1 MIVAQKAKSNNTPN
15 TTMATSGNHV
25 WNILV
30 VDDEPLVSKSIQ
42 MLLQSDGH
50 KVTTVGS
57 GNEGLALLEDFH
69 FDLVIMD
76 FTMPGMNGDELAIA
90 IKERYPSLPVV
101 MTTAYAESI
110 TYSGKRMSGV
120 DFLMGKPFSRQEL
133 RDAITKALPGT

>member
-1 MIVAQKAKSNNTPN
+1 
-15 TTMATSGNHV
+15 MASSGNQV

-50 KVTTVGS
+50 KVTTVSG
-57 GNEGLALLEDFH
+57 GNEALTLLTSYQ

-76 FTMPGMNGDELAIA
+76 FTMPGMNGDELAVA
-90 IKERYPSLPVV
+90 IKDRFPELPVV
-101 MTTAYAESI
+101 MTTAYAENI
-110 TYSGKRMSGV
+110 NYSGKPITGV

-133 RDAITKALPGT
+133 RDAIAKTLPRL

>member
-1 MIVAQKAKSNNTPN
+1 M
-15 TTMATSGNHV
+15 

-50 KVTTVGS
+50 KVTTVSG
-57 GNEGLALLEDFH
+57 GNEALTLLTSYQ

-76 FTMPGMNGDELAIA
+76 FTMPGMNGDELAVA
-90 IKERYPSLPVV
+90 IKDRFPELPVV
-101 MTTAYAESI
+101 MTTAYAENI
-110 TYSGKRMSGV
+110 NYSGKPITGV

-133 RDAITKALPGT
+133 RDAIAKTLPRL

>member
-1 MIVAQKAKSNNTPN
+1 
-15 TTMATSGNHV
+15 MATSGNQV

-50 KVTTVGS
+50 KVTSVS
-57 GNEGLALLEDFH
+57 GGTEALKLLEDFS

-76 FTMPGMNGDELAIA
+76 FTMPGMNGDELAVA
-90 IKERYPSLPVV
+90 IKERFPELPVV
-101 MTTAYAESI
+101 MTTAYAENLS
-110 TYSGKRMSGV
+110 YSGKQLTGV

-133 RDAITKALPGT
+133 RDALTKTLSR